1 MAEKLD
7 ISYKSLLSIALPLSL
22 GAFVQFLVV
31 LTDNI
36 FLTEVGEDYLNG
48 AGIASM
54 LYITAIM
61 FGIGLSS
68 GTQIF
73 IARRIGE
80 GKPHE
85 VGVWFGSGFRIA
97 TLIALMLYLV
107 FLVLD
112 VFVYQHIIAS
122 EGVLRI
128 MKEFLSIRSLGLLI
142 YLPVLVLN
150 SVYIG
155 TGKTGVLSI
164 SMIIT
169 AGLNILLDWLLIFGV
184 GIFPEM
190 KHEGAALA
198 TLIAEIAGASFMI
211 LFTIWKFR
219 DDIYGLWKGVFSIGN
234 GVGAKLMKLS
244 APLIIQQIVA
254 LSTWTTFFFFVEK
267 VGGMELKVSNIVR
280 NTYMLAFVAV
290 MGVSYTTRT
299 VISTLIA
306 EMRQSELGLAMKRL
320 VFINVAGI
328 AILCHGLVLYPEAI
342 SSYFFVDQAGLE
354 AMADSL
360 RVVFV
365 AMMIFSFSSIL
376 FNTLEG
382 AGKTKVGMLIEFA
395 CVTAYIILV
404 YHLTIRS
411 PQPIHIIWM
420 TDYLYFALIGIF
432 SGVYL
437 WKSNWRYHQI

>member
-1 MAEKLD
+1 
-7 ISYKSLLSIALPLSL
+7 
-22 GAFVQFLVV
+22 
-31 LTDNI
+31 
-36 FLTEVGEDYLNG
+36 
-48 AGIASM
+48 
-54 LYITAIM
+54 M

-97 TLIALMLYLV
+97 TLIALMLYLI

-244 APLIIQQIVA
+244 TPLIIQQIVA

-299 VISTLIA
+299 VI
-306 EMRQSELGLAMKRL
+306 
-320 VFINVAGI
+320 
-328 AILCHGLVLYPEAI
+328 
-342 SSYFFVDQAGLE
+342 
-354 AMADSL
+354 
-360 RVVFV
+360 
-365 AMMIFSFSSIL
+365 
-376 FNTLEG
+376 
-382 AGKTKVGMLIEFA
+382 
-395 CVTAYIILV
+395 
-404 YHLTIRS
+404 
-411 PQPIHIIWM
+411 
-420 TDYLYFALIGIF
+420 
-432 SGVYL
+432 
-437 WKSNWRYHQI
+437 

>member
-1 MAEKLD
+1 MDDKLD

-80 GKPHE
+80 GKPQE

-97 TLIALMLYLV
+97 TVIALLLYLV

-112 VFVYQHIIAS
+112 LFVYQHIIES
-122 EGVLRI
+122 PGVLRI

-211 LFTIWKFR
+211 LFTIWRFR
-219 DDIYGLWKGVFSIGN
+219 DDIYGLWKGVFSIRN
-234 GVGAKLMKLS
+234 GVGATLMRLS
-244 APLIIQQIVA
+244 TPLIIQQIVA

-280 NTYMLAFVAV
+280 NTYMLAFVTV

-320 VFINVAGI
+320 VVINISGI
-328 AILCHGLVLYPEAI
+328 LLLCHGLILYPEAI
-342 SSYFFVDQAGLE
+342 SSYFFEDPAGLE
-354 AMADSL
+354 AMSDSL
-360 RVVFV
+360 RVVFL

-382 AGKTKVGMLIEFA
+382 AGKTKIGMLIEFA

-411 PQPIHIIWM
+411 PQAIHIIWM
-420 TDYLYFALIGIF
+420 TDYLYFSLIGIL
-432 SGVYL
+432 SAIYL
-437 WKSNWRYHQI
+437 WKSNWKYHQI